1 MSTNPGPIRINSLP
15 VLIQAAFYIEELISK
30 LSLFHNCT
38 NEEEW
43 IVTNIFLRFFENSS
57 DELGTG
63 NTRHL
68 RKSIVIEIRT
78 HNVSGDRH

>member
-1 MSTNPGPIRINSLP
+1 MTVTDHNSVVHLRSS
-15 VLIQAAFYIEELISK
+15 QFSA
-30 LSLFHNCT
+30 

-63 NTRHL
+63 KTRHF
-68 RKSIVIEIRT
+68 RKSIVNNHLLIFVTVHSDYLYLHKEI
-78 HNVSGDRH
+78 